1 MFRTLTSEKKA
12 GATRKAFGTMS
23 ASASTRKAFING
35 AIQFM
40 QTYGFD
46 GLDLD
51 WEYPAADDRGGVKA
65 DTANY
70 VTLVKELKAA
80 FGSTYGLTITLPT
93 SYWYLQHIDV
103 KSMEE
108 SVDWFN
114 MMTYDLHG
122 RCTV

>member
-1 MFRTLTSEKKA
+1 
-12 GATRKAFGTMS
+12 MS
-23 ASASTRKAFING
+23 ASASNRKAFING

-51 WEYPAADDRGGVKA
+51 WEYPAADDRGGIEA

-70 VTLVKELKAA
+70 VTLVQELRAA
-80 FGSTYGLTITLPT
+80 FGNKYGLTITLPT

-103 KSMEE
+103 KKMED

-122 RCTV
+122 KCIAPYGFVKSPVLRNRPSKYCC